1 MKNPQNVLRFVSPN
15 IIHFDMNNPRG
26 ESEDKIINDS
36 DFKRLR
42 RSIRDVGVI
51 VPIVVRPNIDITD
64 HYYLIDGER
73 RLRASIEEKQNEVPI
88 RIVKDEMDGRI
99 LAYQIHMHRKD
110 WSRNAEAK
118 AIMTIIKEEMKK
130 DDSLKEED
138 LKQKLVEITDHTNKE
153 IQEFLNLFKY
163 EQDIIDLVINKSKE
177 YPISYIDQIEAS
189 FISPLKRYYNTIYI
203 KYGETNL
210 RKIMGYKFKKNLLV
224 KTRYLMDTFN
234 SVFQSTENKN
244 EIESILNSFLKDKNK
259 NISDS
264 FKEFESI
271 SKDGLEYIDST
282 GNKINK
288 TSKKGKTTSKKFTTK
303 KSLIGLK
310 HIKIKPTKKEQ
321 TSVEKLI
328 NKYSNPDNNFSKE
341 EREYI
346 SEAVRCIEE
355 QCYKAAALMI
365 WATGIS
371 RIYSFIEK
379 DFTDFI
385 SSSKIMQN
393 KPTQVYHKEYTK
405 RFNLN
410 ATKIDGI
417 KISSFDPQLL
427 CYLYYKGI
435 ITVTQFKKL
444 KGNYDTRND
453 SAHPTDID
461 ISTNRIVEI
470 FDNIYDLILNNP
482 KLR

>member
-1 MKNPQNVLRFVSPN
+1 
-15 IIHFDMNNPRG
+15 
-26 ESEDKIINDS
+26 
-36 DFKRLR
+36 
-42 RSIRDVGVI
+42 
-51 VPIVVRPNIDITD
+51 
-64 HYYLIDGER
+64 
-73 RLRASIEEKQNEVPI
+73 
-88 RIVKDEMDGRI
+88 
-99 LAYQIHMHRKD
+99 
-110 WSRNAEAK
+110 
-118 AIMTIIKEEMKK
+118 
-130 DDSLKEED
+130 
-138 LKQKLVEITDHTNKE
+138 
-153 IQEFLNLFKY
+153 
-163 EQDIIDLVINKSKE
+163 
-177 YPISYIDQIEAS
+177 
-189 FISPLKRYYNTIYI
+189 
-203 KYGETNL
+203 
-210 RKIMGYKFKKNLLV
+210 MGYKFKKNLLV